1 MNGFFRDENS
11 YVILSTLSIPLNG
24 FLHDNTPFRFIAEM
38 FLSIPL
44 NGFLEIGTTTV
55 PSTSLFQFH

>member
-24 FLHDNTPFRFIAEM
+24 FGWRVDAEAGEILYL
-38 FLSIPL
+38 LSIPL
-44 NGFLEIGTTTV
+44 NGFRAER
-55 PSTSLFQFH
+55 SMS